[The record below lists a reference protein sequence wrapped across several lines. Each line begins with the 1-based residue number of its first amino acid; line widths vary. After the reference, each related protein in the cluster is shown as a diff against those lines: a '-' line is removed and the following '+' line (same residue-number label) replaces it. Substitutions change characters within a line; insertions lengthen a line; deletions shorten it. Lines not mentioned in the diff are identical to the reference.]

1 MIQINSIYFYSCV
14 LLLSYIFYMWK
25 AKLHSFDIFSFIL
38 KTREEKGEK
47 GFFFFMSFMLTHI
60 ITPLMLFISLW
71 QFSYYLLLF
80 HCSLKDFGT
89 VIFFCVVHVCSQQI
103 TQSLFILKCLYF
115 ASVLLDKEF
124 LVDSIFLS
132 GFLIIS
138 SYHIQTSVVSY

>member
-47 GFFFFMSFMLTHI
+47 GFFFFFMSFMLTHI

-89 VIFFCVVHVCSQQI
+89 VIFFVWCMCAHNKLL
-103 TQSLFILKCLYF
+103 SLCLSWNVFILPLFCWTKNSWLTVF
-115 ASVLLDKEF
+115 FFQDF
-124 LVDSIFLS
+124 
-132 GFLIIS
+132 
-138 SYHIQTSVVSY
+138 